1 MLFVPKICLFSSF
14 AYRVVKKSMAWLS
27 SEKSA
32 QLCYFFLDKQ
42 HIKYVCE
49 IIGADKIA
57 MSFISKLSP

>member
-49 IIGADKIA
+49 IIGAGEVIE
-57 MSFISKLSP
+57 SISS